1 MEQNTVNAKKE
12 DGQFFQLS
20 EFQQYARHTKQGGY
34 SLIGFGLAA
43 LLAVGVIYGSIQ
55 YYNDNTGRVA
65 ESQAQTNLAALR
77 AGIGQKIGRLGNFGA
92 LDTNGSQ
99 LLIDMEIVP
108 GSLVQGSQVRNE
120 YNGFY
125 TFGSS
130 DGGVSTAPD
139 DAYATI
145 TTDEL
150 PMAICMDL
158 AVQTGWQQ
166 VLVNSTEV
174 DGTQTGAQT
183 ACNDEGNELTFVFRR

>member
-1 MEQNTVNAKKE
+1 M
-12 DGQFFQLS
+12 
-20 EFQQYARHTKQGGY
+20 
-34 SLIGFGLAA
+34 
-43 LLAVGVIYGSIQ
+43 LAVGVIYASVQ
-55 YYNDNTGRVA
+55 AYNDNTGRVA

-77 AGIGQKIGRLGNFGA
+77 GGIGQKLGRLGSFGA

-108 GSLVQGSQVRNE
+108 GSLIQGSQVRNE

-166 VLVNSTEV
+166 VIVNSTEV